1 MSDKKICFVI
11 APIGEEESEIRKRS
25 DQVLKYIIE
34 PAVNE
39 YGYNPIRA
47 DQISEPGL
55 ITSQMIQHIIDSPLV
70 IADLTGRN
78 PNVFYELAIRH
89 AIRKPLIQIIEK
101 GEQIPF
107 DVAGTRTISVNY
119 RDLDSVANAKA
130 EINRQIRA
138 VTKDPSRVYSPI
150 SMALDLRN
158 MRSSD
163 NLEQR
168 SLADIIEGVS
178 EIQTGILNIQSD
190 LASESVLQNK
200 YDFRDI
206 SLIVENIKR
215 LTDSIRHQWGMM
227 QKWILSE
234 TELDDDSLRERKM
247 VYYEVM
253 DTIMS
258 LYKISDE
265 LEVKLN
271 LRRPTPH
278 QP

>member
-150 SMALDLRN
+150 SMALDLQN

-227 QKWILSE
+227 QKWILPE